1 MYNLFCLFCWGFFV
15 CFYLCYCIKWEYHY
29 VGDMREYLSVGACVL
44 LPFCRQTK
52 GQDWINHCFFV
63 LPFNHLLFL
72 IYRPFS
78 VSSVCFVENLIIRN
92 QRSKERKSVTRSGVF
107 CVCPGHICLDS
118 LNRQAPQRTHWGVC
132 PSGCTVWVHCAHRF
146 RSA

>member
-107 CVCPGHICLDS
+107 LCLSRSYMSRFFKSSSSTKNTLRCLS
-118 LNRQAPQRTHWGVC
+118 L
-132 PSGCTVWVHCAHRF
+132 WVHCV
-146 RSA
+146 SALCTPV